1 MTDCIAI
8 IPARGGSR
16 RIPRKNIR
24 DFFGR
29 PIICYSIETA
39 QGACERVIVS
49 TEDAEIAQL
58 AKDLGC
64 EVHQRSFELARD
76 EVGTQAVVA
85 NVLQDKK
92 IKQGRVLVLYPC
104 APLVEGRDLDE
115 ALLDHRNYAVAV
127 GSEPLRDAGAFYA
140 GNAREFRELVPLYN
154 RNTRLVVLPEERVCD
169 INEPAD
175 WMGAETKYARLH
187 GLTDPWAPVPDD
199 SPISGPRLS
208 RLGAV
213 GIEHG
218 ATLVI
223 P

>member
-16 RIPRKNIR
+16 RIPRKCIR

-29 PIICYSIETA
+29 PIIVYSIETA
-39 QGACERVIVS
+39 QCITARVIVS

-64 EVHQRSFELARD
+64 EVHQRSFEMARD

-92 IKQGRVLVLYPC
+92 IKQARVLVLYPC
-104 APLVEGRDLDE
+104 APLVLESDLAE
-115 ALLDHRNYAVAV
+115 ALEHRNYAVAV

-140 GNAREFRELVPLYN
+140 GNAREFREIVPLYN
-154 RNTRLVVLPEERVCD
+154 RNTRLVVLPEDRVCD

-187 GLTDPWAPVPDD
+187 GLTDPWAPVSDD
-199 SPISGPRLS
+199 SPVSGPRLA

>member
-1 MTDCIAI
+1 MPTERIAV

-16 RIPRKNIR
+16 RIPKKALR

-29 PIICYSIETA
+29 PIIVYSIETA
-39 QGACERVIVS
+39 QRFTARVIVS
-49 TEDAEIAQL
+49 TEDAEIAQI

-76 EVGTQAVVA
+76 DVGTQVVAA

-104 APLVEGRDLDE
+104 APLVLEGDIAE
-115 ALLDHRNYAVAV
+115 ALEHRNYAVAV
-127 GSEPLRDAGAFYA
+127 GSDPLRDAGAFYA

-154 RNTRLVVLPEERVCD
+154 RNTRLVVLPEDRVCD

-187 GLTDPWAPVPDD
+187 GLVDPWAAVA
-199 SPISGPRLS
+199 S
-208 RLGAV
+208 RAFNLGAD
-213 GIEHG
+213 
-218 ATLVI
+218 LVTS
-223 P
+223 